1 MKKAVIYARFS
12 SHHQREESI
21 EGQIRE
27 CKEYADKEGFEIIK
41 IYADRAQSGRTDNRL
56 EFQQMIK
63 DAERGIF
70 EAVLVYKLDRF
81 ARDRYAFAIYE
92 MKLGRAG
99 VKLLSVREHIAD
111 GASGVILRSVL
122 QGMAEYYSLDLS
134 EKITRGMTENALK
147 GRWASGTIPVG
158 YKRNSDKNLVIDE
171 EKAPYIIKI
180 FEMFL
185 QGERFVDITEYLNSN
200 GVTNSVGHPFN
211 AGSYIRILTNP
222 VYKGVFRWKNVVI
235 EDGVP
240 ALISKEV
247 FDAVQHKL
255 VADKRRGI
263 NVVKSDKYLL
273 TPNIICAE
281 CGGAMNGMSGKNH
294 DGDMYY
300 YYVCANKRAKKTRC
314 QIKPIPRD
322 ELEDAVFEHVCQVL
336 ADEETRQLIADQVME
351 VAAAQKDEVLANMK
365 RNHRRL
371 RRTIDNYATAIADG
385 VISSTIIEGI
395 NKAEQELQQLDIDI
409 AKRELLNKPMQVTR
423 EKVLFYLDNIA
434 RLAKGKAKEEIFR
447 SIVKNVIVEKLEN
460 PQPAQDASSKAL
472 ARKTKKDSDE
482 RYLITVQFNYSDNVG
497 STAMQSF
504 ELVREDFRMVNQIK
518 IFANYFET
526 SFIFQKSRKRRGFAQ
541 GT

>member
-12 SHHQREESI
+12 SSKQREESI
-21 EGQIRE
+21 EGQVRE
-27 CKEYADKEGFEIIK
+27 CNAFAEREGYTVVK
-41 IYADRAQSGRTDNRL
+41 IYADRSITGRTDKRP
-56 EFQQMIK
+56 EFQRMID
-63 DAERGIF
+63 DASRRTF
-70 EAVLVYKLDRF
+70 DTVLIYKYDRF
-81 ARDRYAFAIYE
+81 ARDRYAFAVYE
-92 MKLGRAG
+92 YKLAKYDIN
-99 VKLLSVREHIAD
+99 VISIREPVGD
-111 GASGVILRSVL
+111 GAASVIFKSML
-122 QGMAEYYSLDLS
+122 QGMAEWYSLDLS

-147 GRWASGTIPVG
+147 GRWASGGIPVG
-158 YKRNSDKNLVIDE
+158 YKRDADKKLVLDE
-171 EKAPYIIKI
+171 KRAPYVAKI

-185 QGERFVDITEYLNSN
+185 QGERYVDITAYLNGN
-200 GVTNSVGHPFN
+200 GVTNSKGRPFN

-240 ALISKEV
+240 ALISKDV

-322 ELEDAVFEHVCQVL
+322 ELEDAVFEHVCKVL

-351 VAAAQKDEVLANMK
+351 VATAHKDEVLANMK

-371 RRTIDNYATAIADG
+371 RNTIDNYAAAIAQG
-385 VISSTIIEGI
+385 AISGTIIENL
-395 NKAEQELQQLDIDI
+395 NKAEEELQQLDIDI
-409 AKRELLNKPMQVTR
+409 AKRELLAKPTAVSR
-423 EKVLFYLDNIA
+423 EKVLFYLDRIA

-447 SIVKNVIVEKLEN
+447 SIIKNVLVEKLEN
-460 PQPAQDASSKAL
+460 PPAEQNACTKAL

-482 RYLITVQFNYSDNVG
+482 RYLITVQFNYTDSVG

-504 ELVREDFRMVNQIK
+504 ELVREDFQMVNQIK
-518 IFANYFET
+518 IFANYFQT
-526 SFIFQKSRKRRGFAQ
+526 SFVFKKSRKRRGAV
-541 GT
+541 